1 VGFNNKTL
9 TYTTCSYWKTV
20 GRSFRID
27 EEWLKVLNE
36 EAEKQR
42 VSVNALMNW
51 LLQQYAYIRFMLRYG
66 AITLTRKGFASLLE
80 SCPADEV
87 REKGRKAGLEIS
99 RDMLL
104 TMGAANDYNFVI
116 LLVKKILAE
125 FAGWFECDHH
135 VKRDREILH
144 FRHELGI
151 KWSIYVEA
159 AASETF
165 STVLGKQVST
175 EISDSSVTVTIYRQT
190 KNGITHM

>member
-1 VGFNNKTL
+1 LVEGNALHLNKKR
-9 TYTTCSYWKTV
+9 KTV

-27 EEWLKVLNE
+27 EEWLEVLNE
-36 EAEKQR
+36 EAERQR

-80 SCPADEV
+80 CCPENEV
-87 REKGRKAGLEIS
+87 RKRGKKAGFEIT

-104 TMGAANDYNFVI
+104 TMGAAQDYDFVI

-135 VKRDREILH
+135 IKRDREILH
-144 FRHELGI
+144 FRHDLGL

-165 STVLGKQVST
+165 SSILGKKLET
-175 EISDSSVTVTIYRQT
+175 EISDSSVTVTIYRQN
-190 KNGITHM
+190 KDGITHM

>member
-1 VGFNNKTL
+1 MHLNKKR
-9 TYTTCSYWKTV
+9 KTV

-27 EEWLKVLNE
+27 EEWLEVLNE
-36 EAEKQR
+36 EAERQR
-42 VSVNALMNW
+42 VSVNALLNL

-66 AITLTRKGFASLLE
+66 AITLTRKGFAALLE
-80 SCPADEV
+80 CCPENEV
-87 REKGRKAGLEIS
+87 RKRGKTAGLEIT

-104 TMGAANDYNFVI
+104 TMGAAQDYNFVI
-116 LLVKKILAE
+116 LLIKKILAE

-135 VKRDREILH
+135 IKRDREILH
-144 FRHELGI
+144 FRHDLGI

-165 STVLGKQVST
+165 SSVLGKEVTT
-175 EISDSSVTVTIYRQT
+175 EISDSSVTVTIYRQN

>member
-1 VGFNNKTL
+1 LVEENLLLLNRKRKTI
-9 TYTTCSYWKTV
+9 

-36 EAEKQR
+36 EAERQGI
-42 VSVNALMNW
+42 SVNALMNW
-51 LLQQYAYIRFMLRYG
+51 LLQQYAYIRYMLRYG

-80 SCPADEV
+80 CCPEDTV
-87 REKGRKAGLEIS
+87 REKGRKAGSEIT

-104 TMGAANDYNFVI
+104 TMGAAPDYNFVI

-144 FRHELGI
+144 LRHDLGI
-151 KWSIYVEA
+151 KWSNYLSGV
-159 AASETF
+159 ASGTF
-165 STVLGKQVST
+165 NSILNKEVKI
-175 EISDSSVTVTIYRQT
+175 EFSDCSVTITIPKQN
-190 KNGITHM
+190 KNSIIHT

>member
-1 VGFNNKTL
+1 LQLNRKR
-9 TYTTCSYWKTV
+9 KTV